1 MMSPELRAAC
11 DEYADKIAAQLPPIT
26 DSVAVQAAHI
36 IASASPAH
44 TEPQREVA

>member
-36 IASASPAH
+36 IAAAPPAH
-44 TEPQREVA
+44 TDERKIA